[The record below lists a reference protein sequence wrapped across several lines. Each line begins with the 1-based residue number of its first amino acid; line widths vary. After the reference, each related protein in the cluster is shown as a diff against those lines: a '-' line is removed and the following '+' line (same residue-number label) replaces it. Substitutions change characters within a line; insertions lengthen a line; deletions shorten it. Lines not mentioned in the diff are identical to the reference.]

1 MVKVLLVDD
10 HELITTAIKA
20 LLNAAD
26 NITVVGVAE
35 SGEQS
40 ILAVESL
47 RPDVVLM
54 DVEMPG
60 IGGTEACRRILKI
73 HPEIKI
79 IGLSQHDNNSVPKQL
94 LKIGAVGFISKKSS
108 SEEMIHTIHK
118 VMAGDIYL
126 CADVADKF
134 VIKTKTKDE
143 NKDDPC
149 SILSPREFEI
159 VRLILQGKSIKEM
172 VEILGIKD
180 KTVNTFRYRIYK
192 KLQVKND
199 VELIRLVDKFNRT

>member
-26 NITVVGVAE
+26 NITVIGVAE

-40 ILAVESL
+40 ILAVEDL

-54 DVEMPG
+54 DIEMPG
-60 IGGTEACRRILKI
+60 MGGAEACRRILKI

-118 VMAGDIYL
+118 VMAGDVYL
-126 CADVADKF
+126 CTDVADQF
-134 VIKTKTKDE
+134 IIKTKTKDE
-143 NKDDPC
+143 DDPC
-149 SILSPREFEI
+149 SILSPRELEV
-159 VRLILQGKSIKEM
+159 VRLILQGKNIKEM
-172 VEILGIKD
+172 VDILGVKD

>member
-26 NITVVGVAE
+26 NITVIGVAE

-40 ILAVESL
+40 ILAVEDL

-54 DVEMPG
+54 DIEMPG
-60 IGGTEACRRILKI
+60 MGGAEACRRILKI

-79 IGLSQHDNNSVPKQL
+79 IGLSQHVNNSVPKQL

-118 VMAGDIYL
+118 VMAGDVYL
-126 CADVADKF
+126 CADVADQF

-143 NKDDPC
+143 DDPC
-149 SILSPREFEI
+149 SILSPRELEV
-159 VRLILQGKSIKEM
+159 VRLILQGKNIKEM
-172 VEILGIKD
+172 VDILGVKD

>member
-20 LLNAAD
+20 LLNTAN

-40 ILAVESL
+40 LLAVETM

-54 DVEMPG
+54 DIEMPG
-60 IGGTEACRRILKI
+60 MGGAEACRRILKI

-79 IGLSQHDNNSVPKQL
+79 IGLSQHDDNSVPNQL

-143 NKDDPC
+143 DDPC
-149 SILSPREFEI
+149 SILSPRELEV
-159 VRLILQGKSIKEM
+159 VRLILQGKSIKEI
-172 VEILGIKD
+172 VKILGIKD

>member
-40 ILAVESL
+40 LLAVDEL

-60 IGGTEACRRILKI
+60 MGGAEACRRILKI
-73 HPEIKI
+73 YPEIKI

-94 LKIGAVGFISKKSS
+94 LKLGAVGFISKKSS

-126 CADVADKF
+126 CTDVADKF
-134 VIKTKTKDE
+134 VIKTKTKD
-143 NKDDPC
+143 KDDPC
-149 SILSPREFEI
+149 SILSPRELEV
-159 VRLILQGKSIKEM
+159 VRLILQGKSIKEI

>member
-1 MVKVLLVDD
+1 MIKVLLVDD
-10 HELITTAIKA
+10 HELITTAIKS

-40 ILAVESL
+40 LLAVEAMH
-47 RPDVVLM
+47 PDVVLM

-60 IGGTEACRRILKI
+60 MGGAEACRRILKI

-126 CADVADKF
+126 CSDVANKF
-134 VIKTKTKDE
+134 IIKTKTKDE
-143 NKDDPC
+143 NDPC
-149 SILSPREFEI
+149 SILSPRELEV
-159 VRLILQGKSIKEM
+159 VRFILQGKSIQEM

>member
-20 LLNAAD
+20 LLNSAD
-26 NITVVGVAE
+26 NMTVVGVAE
-35 SGEQS
+35 SGEQG
-40 ILAVESL
+40 ILAVEAL

-73 HPEIKI
+73 HPKIKI

-118 VMAGDIYL
+118 VMAGDVYL
-126 CADVADKF
+126 CTDVADQF
-134 VIKTKTKDE
+134 IIKTKTKDK
-143 NKDDPC
+143 NDPC
-149 SILSPREFEI
+149 SILSPRELEV

-172 VEILGIKD
+172 VEILRVKD
-180 KTVNTFRYRIYK
+180 KTINTFRYRIYK

-199 VELIRLVDKFNRT
+199 VELIRLIDKFN

>member
-26 NITVVGVAE
+26 NITVIGVAE

-40 ILAVESL
+40 ILAVEDL

-54 DVEMPG
+54 DIEMPG
-60 IGGTEACRRILKI
+60 MGGAEACRRILKI

-118 VMAGDIYL
+118 VMAGDVYL
-126 CADVADKF
+126 CADVADQF

-143 NKDDPC
+143 DDPC
-149 SILSPREFEI
+149 SILSPRELEV
-159 VRLILQGKSIKEM
+159 VRLILQGKNIKEM
-172 VEILGIKD
+172 VDILGVKD

>member
-40 ILAVESL
+40 ILAVEAM

-60 IGGTEACRRILKI
+60 MGGAEACRRILKI

-118 VMAGDIYL
+118 VMAGDVYL
-126 CADVADKF
+126 CTDVANKF
-134 VIKTKTKDE
+134 KT
-143 NKDDPC
+143 KDDPC
-149 SILSPREFEI
+149 SVLSPRELEV
-159 VRLILQGKSIKEM
+159 VRFILQGKSIREM
-172 VEILGIKD
+172 VEILGVKD

-192 KLQVKND
+192 KLHVKND

>member
-10 HELITTAIKA
+10 HELITTAIKS

-26 NITVVGVAE
+26 NITVIGVAE

-40 ILAVESL
+40 ILAVEAL
-47 RPDVVLM
+47 RPDVILM

-60 IGGTEACRRILKI
+60 MGGAEACRRILKI

-118 VMAGDIYL
+118 VMTGDVYL

-134 VIKTKTKDE
+134 VIKTKTKDK
-143 NKDDPC
+143 NDPC
-149 SILSPREFEI
+149 SILSPRELEV
-159 VRLILQGKSIKEM
+159 VRLILQGKNIKEM

>member
-10 HELITTAIKA
+10 HELITTAIRA
-20 LLNAAD
+20 LLNTAD
-26 NITVVGVAE
+26 NITVIGVAE

-40 ILAVESL
+40 ILAVETL
-47 RPDVVLM
+47 RPDVILM

-60 IGGTEACRRILKI
+60 MGGAEACRRILKI

-108 SEEMIHTIHK
+108 SEEMILTIHK

-126 CADVADKF
+126 CADVVDKF
-134 VIKTKTKDE
+134 VIKTKTK

-149 SILSPREFEI
+149 SILSPRELEV
-159 VRLILQGKSIKEM
+159 VRLILQGKSIKEI

-192 KLQVKND
+192 KLQIKND

>member
-1 MVKVLLVDD
+1 MIKVLLVDD
-10 HELITTAIKA
+10 HELITTAIKS

-26 NITVVGVAE
+26 NITVIGVAE

-40 ILAVESL
+40 LLAIEAM

-60 IGGTEACRRILKI
+60 MGGAEACRRILKI

-126 CADVADKF
+126 CSDVANKF
-134 VIKTKTKDE
+134 IIKTKTKDE
-143 NKDDPC
+143 NDPC
-149 SILSPREFEI
+149 SILSPRELEV
-159 VRLILQGKSIKEM
+159 VRFILQGKSIKEM
-172 VEILGIKD
+172 VAILGIKD

>member
-1 MVKVLLVDD
+1 MIKVLLVDD
-10 HELITTAIKA
+10 HELITTAIKS

-26 NITVVGVAE
+26 NMTVIGVAE

-40 ILAVESL
+40 ILAVEAMC
-47 RPDVVLM
+47 PDVVLM

-60 IGGTEACRRILKI
+60 MGGAEACRRILKA

-94 LKIGAVGFISKKSS
+94 LEIGAVGFISKNSS
-108 SEEMIHTIHK
+108 STEMIQAIRK

-126 CADVADKF
+126 CEDVSAKF
-134 VIKTKTKDE
+134 MEKNNTKAQD
-143 NKDDPC
+143 NLF
-149 SILSPREFEI
+149 SILSPRESEV
-159 VRLILQGKSIKEM
+159 VRLILQGKTIKEM
-172 VEILGIKD
+172 VGILRIKD

-199 VELIRLVDKFNRT
+199 VELIRLIDKFKRV

>member
-1 MVKVLLVDD
+1 MIKVLLVDD
-10 HELITTAIKA
+10 HELITTAIKS

-26 NITVVGVAE
+26 NITVVGIAE

-40 ILAVESL
+40 LLAVEAM

-60 IGGTEACRRILKI
+60 MGGAEACRRILKI

-126 CADVADKF
+126 CSDVANKF
-134 VIKTKTKDE
+134 IIKTKTKDE
-143 NKDDPC
+143 NDPC
-149 SILSPREFEI
+149 SILSPRELEV
-159 VRLILQGKSIKEM
+159 VRFILQGKSIKEM
-172 VEILGIKD
+172 VAILGIKD